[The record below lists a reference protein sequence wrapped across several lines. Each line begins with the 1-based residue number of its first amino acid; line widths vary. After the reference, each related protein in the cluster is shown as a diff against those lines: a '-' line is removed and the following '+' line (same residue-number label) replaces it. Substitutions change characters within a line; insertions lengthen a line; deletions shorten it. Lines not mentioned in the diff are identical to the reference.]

1 MNLTK
6 RLRHVAACDCTA
18 TPRLTLSG
26 ITLSS
31 LPPLLPG
38 NCLPL
43 VLTPSILDYYFK
55 HGAF

>member
-6 RLRHVAACDCTA
+6 IIRHVAACDCTA

-31 LPPLLPG
+31 LPLLLPG
-38 NCLPL
+38 KLPL